1 MLINFRIYKLIAR
14 ISKYDF
20 WNPGENSDLK
30 IFFRKNILFFE
41 IEKNLEKVRNLEKV
55 ENFRNFKDFQ
65 WVSLVI
71 Y

>member
-1 MLINFRIYKLIAR
+1 MIFGFLDK
-14 ISKYDF
+14 F
-20 WNPGENSDLK
+20 WILK

-41 IEKNLEKVRNLEKV
+41 IEKNLGKVRNLEKV

-71 Y
+71 SKLLGKPIENP